1 MDQLNKIISLAI
13 GLIFVIFILAV
24 LTGKIDLKS
33 KFPSFFKN
41 TKSTT
46 TNTSITP
53 TPSIK
58 LTKAISYKNNYQNQ
72 TSASNNNNLSSIPS
86 TGSPTTTLL
95 FSVSTLL
102 SGIYLR
108 RKNQS

>member
-1 MDQLNKIISLAI
+1 MDQLNKVISLAI

-41 TKSTT
+41 TKTTT
-46 TNTSITP
+46 TNTNISP

-58 LTKAISYKNNYQNQ
+58 LTKAVSYKNNYQNQ
-72 TSASNNNNLSSIPS
+72 ASSINNNLSSIPS

-108 RKNQS
+108 RKN